1 MMTVERLLEIHSEL
15 TKESRALIDRKNK
28 DYTQKETDA
37 LSNFDKTVALGIT
50 DKSWKVA
57 AMFAATKLQ
66 RLIALSENGE
76 ALNESFKDSCL
87 DLINYTVIWA
97 SMMERET
104 MKNVKANV
112 DGMLAVEKSVVGD
125 HIKCTY
131 CDSTDETVKDR
142 PNAGHMM
149 ICDKCVDSDG
159 RANTLKQ
166 YKHTLGDDIRC
177 EYCGASDD
185 SVNRNNC
192 LGWCLC
198 AKCRKSLRVRTNN
211 A

>member
-66 RLIALSENGE
+66 RLVALSENGE

-97 SMMERET
+97 SMMERESPKEEMSIREALDRGESLT
-104 MKNVKANV
+104 C
-112 DGMLAVEKSVVGD
+112 EFR
-125 HIKCTY
+125 CTY
-131 CDSTDETVKDR
+131 CGADNPSVKER
-142 PNAGHMM
+142 PNAGHML

>member
-1 MMTVERLLEIHSEL
+1 MMTVERLLEIHSDL

-66 RLIALSENGE
+66 RLVALSENGE

-104 MKNVKANV
+104 MKETKKTVINPDACV
-112 DGMLAVEKSVVGD
+112 
-125 HIKCTY
+125 Y
-131 CDSTDETVKDR
+131 CAATNKTVKDR

-149 ICDKCVDSDG
+149 ICDKCLD
-159 RANTLKQ
+159 LMEK
-166 YKHTLGDDIRC
+166 
-177 EYCGASDD
+177 
-185 SVNRNNC
+185 
-192 LGWCLC
+192 
-198 AKCRKSLRVRTNN
+198 TNN